1 MLHSV
6 NLPQQAKR
14 KCQKLALLLFKE
26 SVFSLLITTSIP
38 ALSRKT
44 FKFLLYSYLSGK
56 KEFTS
61 LTLNN
66 HRWKK

>member
-44 FKFLLYSYLSGK
+44 FKFLLYSYLSEK